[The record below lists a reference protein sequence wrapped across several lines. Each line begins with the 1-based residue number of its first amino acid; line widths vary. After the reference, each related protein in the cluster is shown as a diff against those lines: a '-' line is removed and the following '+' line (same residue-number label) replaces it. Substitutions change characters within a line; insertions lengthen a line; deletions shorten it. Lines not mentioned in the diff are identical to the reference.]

1 MTRMEPGLN
10 GPNHL
15 CLWADIHA
23 ALGHLAGAP
32 VNDFVPLRLGV
43 RVHGVIKAGNELAG
57 QIRPV
62 LLRQG
67 HYFGHSLGSNA
78 HAAKISA
85 SRPVLASAM
94 MGGTFHQKPAKARL
108 FSPQS
113 THCNAANCFM
123 GAESR
128 RQRIRSWKQVRGH
141 GRILQIANDCQ

>member
-1 MTRMEPGLN
+1 MTRMELGLN
-10 GPNHL
+10 VPNHL
-15 CLWADIHA
+15 CFRAGIHA

-67 HYFGHSLGSNA
+67 HYFGYSLGGNA

-94 MGGTFHQKPAKARL
+94 MGKTGGWF
-108 FSPQS
+108 
-113 THCNAANCFM
+113 
-123 GAESR
+123 
-128 RQRIRSWKQVRGH
+128 RSLLALEVAGMPRTM
-141 GRILQIANDCQ
+141 